1 MLSTMKNIFKR
12 FINWIKLRIYEIL
25 YMVLLMIL
33 SIYIVINWET
43 CITMQF
49 FEQFDGNNILFLVW
63 IVLLILP
70 FFDVEAEGW
79 KFRRKGIQDTQRL
92 FNNAEADFVQ
102 DQINNIRDNAQFQDL
117 EEMDGGGNQ

>member
-1 MLSTMKNIFKR
+1 MLNTMKKIIKR
-12 FINWIKLRIYEIL
+12 VINWIRLRIYEIL
-25 YMVLLMIL
+25 YMLLLIIL
-33 SIYIVINWET
+33 SIYIIMNWKT
-43 CITMQF
+43 CITMKF

-70 FFDVEAEGW
+70 FYDVEAEGW

-102 DQINNIRDNAQFQDL
+102 DQINNIRANAQSQDS
-117 EEMDGGGNQ
+117 EEMDRGGNQ